1 MSTTN
6 ATIISPL
13 ITKQII
19 KQEIIK
25 EEDECIRYISTST
38 SSRNNSNSNSTTTSL
53 NNEESLD
60 VRNGHNYTAAIIKST
75 SNNQNTSHQHHQ
87 QQQQTISTL
96 HRGVTTITTTAN
108 NNHRSSSANIKRIEF
123 PISKHQINNS
133 NSNSTTQTSINV
145 DLFSA
150 PASLEHSPSSSPL
163 NYNNNND
170 THHQEMFCSSTVSGD
185 INTNV
190 CLDTNDLNKVRD
202 SSPKRL
208 CLVCGDTASGF
219 HYGVASCEACKA
231 FFKRTIQGNIEYT
244 CPATN
249 NCEINKRRRK
259 ACQACRFQKCLRM
272 GMLKEGVRLDRVRGG
287 RQKYRR
293 TSEAPYQ
300 GQNYSLKKSNI
311 DDNRIIAALIKCEPE
326 PIMSNANM
334 HLYSPSSNN
343 SISSVS
349 SSQYK
354 NLCILSEL
362 VDKELVAT
370 IAWAKQIPGFT
381 DLILNDQ
388 MRLLQSTWAEILSLS
403 LAFRSQQYSSPPN
416 TPACLSPSNASST
429 TNPIF
434 NKLVFATDFII
445 DDQQAA
451 QCNAE
456 ELFAHL
462 IQLIRRLNQLKI
474 AKEEYLLMK
483 AIILTNA
490 DIQLENQESVSK
502 LRDTLLQTLQECV
515 SILRPQ
521 SAINHLSQIFLC
533 FPLLRQLDTV
543 TRRLWS
549 NILQEGSVPMQ
560 KLFVEMLESNVAF

>member
-326 PIMSNANM
+326 PIMSNANI

-490 DIQLENQESVSK
+490 GKCLW
-502 LRDTLLQTLQECV
+502 
-515 SILRPQ
+515 
-521 SAINHLSQIFLC
+521 FL
-533 FPLLRQLDTV
+533 T
-543 TRRLWS
+543 
-549 NILQEGSVPMQ
+549 
-560 KLFVEMLESNVAF
+560 